1 MIHAKGSNT
10 LAYGVAFA
18 LLLLCLLAVRV
29 APAQIAGG
37 LPPPPGRAAGTPS
50 ADNASPRQNVGAIP
64 EKNLLDIMKSGGL
77 LMWPILFCSI
87 VMLVFVFERAIA
99 LRRGNILPRPFVKNF
114 LLQLEAGQLDQAEA
128 LARCE
133 ENGSPIA
140 QVFAAA
146 VRKWG
151 RSSVEVEQAMLDAGE
166 RVVNTLRRNLRVL
179 NTVSTVSPLLGL
191 LGTVFGMIQ
200 AFNDIAAYNA
210 MGRSELL
217 AGGISQALLT
227 TAGGLA
233 VAIPA
238 LLFHMYFVSCVDRR
252 TMEIDSLGQQ
262 VVECISSDSPP
273 KARAKAK
280 KAA

>member
-1 MIHAKGSNT
+1 MI
-10 LAYGVAFA
+10 
-18 LLLLCLLAVRV
+18 
-29 APAQIAGG
+29 P
-37 LPPPPGRAAGTPS
+37 
-50 ADNASPRQNVGAIP
+50 D
-64 EKNLLDIMKSGGL
+64 KNLLYIMHDGGP
-77 LMWPILFCSI
+77 LMWPILFASI

-99 LRRGNILPRPFVKNF
+99 LRRRNIIPKPFVKNF
-114 LLQLEAGQLDQAEA
+114 LLQLEDGQLTQAEA
-128 LARCE
+128 LERCE
-133 ENGSPIA
+133 ENGSLIA
-140 QVFAAA
+140 QVFAGA

-151 RSSVEVEQAMLDAGE
+151 KSSVEVEQGMLDAGE

-179 NTVSTVSPLLGL
+179 NTVATVSPLLGL

-227 TAGGLA
+227 TAGGLT

-238 LLFHMYFVSCVDRR
+238 MLSHMYFVSCVDRR
-252 TMEIDSLGQQ
+252 TMEIDALGQQ
-262 VVECISSDSPP
+262 VVQCISGDALAKGRP
-273 KARAKAK
+273 KPK

>member
-1 MIHAKGSNT
+1 MI
-10 LAYGVAFA
+10 
-18 LLLLCLLAVRV
+18 
-29 APAQIAGG
+29 P
-37 LPPPPGRAAGTPS
+37 
-50 ADNASPRQNVGAIP
+50 D
-64 EKNLLDIMKSGGL
+64 KNLLYIMHDGGP
-77 LMWPILFCSI
+77 LMWPILFASI

-99 LRRGNILPRPFVKNF
+99 LRRRNIIPKPFVKNF
-114 LLQLEAGQLDQAEA
+114 LLQLEDGQLTQAEA
-128 LARCE
+128 LERCE
-133 ENGSPIA
+133 ENGSLIA
-140 QVFAAA
+140 QVFAGA

-151 RSSVEVEQAMLDAGE
+151 KSSVEVEQGMLDAGE

-179 NTVSTVSPLLGL
+179 NTVATVSPLLGL

-227 TAGGLA
+227 TAGGLT

-238 LLFHMYFVSCVDRR
+238 MLSHMYFVSCVDRR
-252 TMEIDSLGQQ
+252 TMEIDALGQQ
-262 VVECISSDSPP
+262 VVQCISGDGPRGKS
-273 KARAKAK
+273 RAK